1 LQNEGQSS
9 LYKVLKNYV
18 PSGVLKKKNSS
29 KTWLYG
35 YNEKY
40 DLVVI
45 SKSGQIGDIIS
56 ISGLVIALPLAP
68 KEIFK
73 RDKNKR
79 RSNKENENLF
89 V

>member
-1 LQNEGQSS
+1 MQKEDQSS

-68 KEIFK
+68 KEMFK
-73 RDKNKR
+73 RDKNKEAPVLGKTR
-79 RSNKENENLF
+79 AA
-89 V
+89 